1 MSAEG
6 FSQQPEALS
15 APFNEF
21 VFKTANGCNMQPQ
34 HELDRDPL
42 AIVNPGCDHCYMY
55 THSTAWQ
62 QEPDFMEPPVLE
74 KAVER
79 VAEHA
84 EAHRLAHVRI
94 IAHGGE
100 PLLVLRKHPQYYTN
114 FAETVHRHIDPIGT
128 KAHLFIQTNGLLIND
143 RGGPEIVAQLRD
155 ANFNIGLSI
164 DGPQMANDLHRR
176 DRAGRSTH
184 SRAER
189 AAHILRDAGAK
200 WGVLGVIDPRT
211 NPEEVVEY
219 LAGLGPKSINLF
231 PMHAHNSAPPVE
243 HPGTI
248 SLGQWQKRAF
258 NRYNNW
264 GHYHPDQPDP
274 PFTMPIYDNYLQ
286 IGFGA
291 RSINDTAGERVTQEL
306 FITPSG
312 KWERLDTLKSA
323 DDGAVFTGR
332 TIFEHSLDDMR
343 SDPGIVARR
352 MGFSALAPLCQEC
365 TVRDLCFGG
374 HYPNRFQAPDQ
385 PLTPRSSVGEYKKAF
400 QNPSAHCADHL
411 IFLSYLTKLV
421 QGVSDPAPTPTPTV
435 TLTSKSET
443 IPTPDDPREL
453 TESVAV
459 TTSALGKQALQQRV
473 KRLQSLSD
481 LPPAEDLLSHTGNF
495 QNFPWQQHL
504 TEFKLALN
512 EADALLEATQT
523 ERLIGREALLA
534 ASTAAYMKL
543 SSGRILYAGDI
554 TDRLPNRDDMVMLSQ
569 DYNDAIVN
577 GLLDVKQ
584 PFLKGT
590 EAWVR
595 RKSQGYWLITQSIAN
610 CVFNQQDTARG
621 YVSLLSVPSDLQET
635 SFIGAEYGI
644 DATTAGDPILS
655 LPITVTAHDL
665 PGDILVVNTP
675 SGIEDDSI
683 ALLEHV
689 ASALPNYQNPEQ
701 LARTLEAD
709 GHGSITP
716 LWGSW
721 PSEYAGL
728 EWKSRS
734 PATLPF
740 GQLTTLEKLARM
752 AIAVPVSTRQERVGH
767 SQLQGSGLTTP
778 YLANRF
784 YEGPYG
790 TAEDIGALGLHSSM
804 RPAGV

>member
-1 MSAEG
+1 MSPEV
-6 FSQQPEALS
+6 FSQQAEALS
-15 APFNEF
+15 EPFTEI
-21 VFKTANGCNMQPQ
+21 VFKTANDCNMRPQ

-42 AIVNPGCDHCYMY
+42 ALVTPGCDHCYMY
-55 THSTAWQ
+55 THSTLWQ
-62 QEPDFMEPPVLE
+62 QEPEFMEPHVAEQGL
-74 KAVER
+74 R
-79 VAEHA
+79 RIAEHA
-84 EAHRLAHVRI
+84 EEHRLPHVRLI
-94 IAHGGE
+94 THGGE
-100 PLLVLRKHPQYYTN
+100 PLLALRKHPQYYAE
-114 FAETVHRHIDPIGT
+114 FAKMAHHYLDPVGT
-128 KAHLFIQTNGLLIND
+128 QTHLFIQTNGLLLNT
-143 RGGPEIVAQLRD
+143 RGGPAIVEQLNK
-155 ANFNIGLSI
+155 AVFTIGLSS
-164 DGPQMANDLHRR
+164 DGPQIANDLHRR
-176 DRAGRSTH
+176 DRAGRSIHT
-184 SRAER
+184 RAER
-189 AAHILRDAGAK
+189 AARLLNEAGAN
-200 WGVLGVIDPRT
+200 WGILGVIDPRT

-219 LAGLGPKSINLF
+219 LASLSPSTINLF
-231 PMHAHNSAPPVE
+231 PLHANHSAPPVS
-243 HPGTI
+243 HPGAI
-248 SLGQWQKRAF
+248 SLGEWQKRAF
-258 NRYNNW
+258 DRYNNW
-264 GHYHPDQPDP
+264 HRYHPDQAGP

-286 IGFGA
+286 IGFGGG
-291 RSINDTAGERVTQEL
+291 SVNDTAGARVTQEL
-306 FITPSG
+306 FITPG
-312 KWERLDTLKSA
+312 GNWERLDTLKSA
-323 DDGAVFTGR
+323 DDGAVTTGLN
-332 TIFEHSLDDMR
+332 IFEHSLDDVR
-343 SDPGIVARR
+343 EDPGIIARR
-352 MGFSALAPLCQEC
+352 LGFSVLAPECQGCE
-365 TVRDLCFGG
+365 VRAMCWGG
-374 HYPNRFQAPDQ
+374 HYPNRFKAGDR
-385 PLTPRSSVGEYKKAF
+385 PLSPQSSVDEFVEAF
-400 QNPSAHCADHL
+400 RNPSAHCADHKIFIGYLDKL
-411 IFLSYLTKLV
+411 IKSVPQPVVANIDVPNNPGVLV
-421 QGVSDPAPTPTPTV
+421 EAD
-435 TLTSKSET
+435 
-443 IPTPDDPREL
+443 
-453 TESVAV
+453 AV
-459 TTSALGKQALQQRV
+459 QLQAFGNRAIQQRT

-481 LPPAEDLLSHTGNF
+481 LPLAEDLLSHTGNF

-740 GQLTTLEKLARM
+740 GQLTKLEKLARM

-767 SQLQGSGLTTP
+767 SQLQGSELTTP